1 MRWLPKDEASN
12 SAFFVGAQRKWT
24 CHQYPPVYIT
34 LFCQHYS
41 VWKSAQKWTDIS
53 LSTHVFFVCSKMV
66 PFFQGN
72 RIEIMRDTIFPIFCC
87 LQTIKIGG
95 RKNQCVHQL
104 LPQVSVKVGLSLYF
118 LFTSNFYWITRMKT
132 RSMPCHHYTHTSL
145 FLFGRKCEWY
155 LWDFLC
161 FHSRCMNLREDSFVL
176 QRRSEH
182 SAVLGTTSVT
192 TASHAFAHTLTDS
205 HGAVVVRSGRRCFH
219 IWL

>member
-12 SAFFVGAQRKWT
+12 SAFFCRSPKKVNLSSVST
-24 CHQYPPVYIT
+24 SLYHTFLST
-34 LFCQHYS
+34 LF
-41 VWKSAQKWTDIS
+41 S
-53 LSTHVFFVCSKMV
+53 LKICTKMNRYLFVDTCFLVCSKMV

-118 LFTSNFYWITRMKT
+118 LCTSNFNWITRKKT

-145 FLFGRKCEWY
+145 FLFGRKCE
-155 LWDFLC
+155 
-161 FHSRCMNLREDSFVL
+161 
-176 QRRSEH
+176 
-182 SAVLGTTSVT
+182 
-192 TASHAFAHTLTDS
+192 
-205 HGAVVVRSGRRCFH
+205 
-219 IWL
+219 